1 MLLRL
6 YFGVASRYA
15 RGAKFLSTQIATSRR
30 DSAQDE
36 RKFLW
41 RTLMAAD
48 STEINFLLD
57 QYRDGHVEG
66 FEKLMALVYDDL
78 RKLAAWHLQSER
90 PDHTLQPT
98 ALVHEVYLK
107 LAAQNPVDWQNKA
120 HFFAL
125 AAQIMRHILVDY
137 ARTRYREKRGGAQ
150 TRIALEDALHLSSP
164 SDSEL
169 IALDEA
175 LNALARKDPRK
186 SLIVELRYFG
196 GLSIEE
202 TAEALGVSSTT
213 VRREWTMAKAWLRRE
228 MRRESHQ

>member
-1 MLLRL
+1 MLAAKIPVNANSDKL
-6 YFGVASRYA
+6 A
-15 RGAKFLSTQIATSRR
+15 RFRPGLKKNS
-30 DSAQDE
+30 E
-36 RKFLW
+36 GM
-41 RTLMAAD
+41 LMSAD
-48 STEINFLLD
+48 STEINLLLD
-57 QYRDGHVEG
+57 QCRDGHIEG

-78 RKLAAWHLQSER
+78 RKLAYWQLQSER

-107 LAAQNPVDWQNKA
+107 LAAQNPVEWQNKA

-137 ARTRYREKRGGAQ
+137 ARTRRREKRGGAQ
-150 TRIALEDALHLSSP
+150 TKIALEDALNLSGA
-164 SDSEL
+164 SDNEL

-175 LNALARKDPRK
+175 LNALAEIDPRK

-202 TAEALGVSSTT
+202 TAESLGVSTTT
-213 VRREWTMAKAWLRRE
+213 VRREWTVAKAWLRRE
-228 MRRESHQ
+228 MLQQ

>member
-1 MLLRL
+1 M
-6 YFGVASRYA
+6 S
-15 RGAKFLSTQIATSRR
+15 
-30 DSAQDE
+30 
-36 RKFLW
+36 
-41 RTLMAAD
+41 AD

-57 QYRDGHVEG
+57 QYRNGQTEG

-78 RKLAAWHLQSER
+78 RKLAAWQLQSER

-107 LAAQNPVDWQNKA
+107 LAARNPVEWQNKA

-125 AAQIMRHILVDY
+125 AAQVMRHILVDY
-137 ARTRYREKRGGAQ
+137 ARTQRREKRGGVQ
-150 TRIALEDALHLSSP
+150 TKIALEDALNLSSP
-164 SDSEL
+164 SEPEL

-175 LNALARKDPRK
+175 LNALSEKDQRK

-202 TAEALGVSSTT
+202 TAEALGVSTT
-213 VRREWTMAKAWLRRE
+213 TIRREWTMAKAWLRRE
-228 MRRESHQ
+228 MRQK

>member
-1 MLLRL
+1 M
-6 YFGVASRYA
+6 
-15 RGAKFLSTQIATSRR
+15 
-30 DSAQDE
+30 
-36 RKFLW
+36 
-41 RTLMAAD
+41 LMAAD

-125 AAQIMRHILVDY
+125 AAQVMRHILVDY
-137 ARTRYREKRGGAQ
+137 ARTRQREKRGGAQ
-150 TRIALEDALHLSSP
+150 TRVALEDTIALVSP
-164 SDSEL
+164 SDPEL
-169 IALDEA
+169 IALDDA
-175 LNALARKDPRK
+175 LNVLAEKDPRK

-202 TAEALGVSSTT
+202 TAEALEVSTTT
-213 VRREWTMAKAWLRRE
+213 VRREWTMAKAWLQRE